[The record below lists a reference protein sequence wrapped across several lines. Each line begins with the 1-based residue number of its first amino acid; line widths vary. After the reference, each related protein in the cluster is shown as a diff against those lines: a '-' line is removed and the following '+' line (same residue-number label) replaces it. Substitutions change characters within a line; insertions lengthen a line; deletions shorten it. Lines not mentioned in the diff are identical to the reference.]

1 MQSLHI
7 KTSTSTALPIYNT
20 TLDDAGLFSGPTAED
35 VAGKERALAAKAVL
49 QAERD
54 EKLRLKEVRR
64 LERSAT
70 ASGKGRE
77 EKKAGKRKASE
88 LDAEDAVVVEEVSL
102 DLSAPIVDTD
112 AEAQV
117 EPAPKVK
124 KSKKSKDVPA
134 VVEEAPVAVEAE
146 SPRPAKKTRSAD
158 AAPKKVKAD
167 GESKKSKRTKA

>member
-88 LDAEDAVVVEEVSL
+88 LDADRKSVV
-102 DLSAPIVDTD
+102 
-112 AEAQV
+112 
-117 EPAPKVK
+117 
-124 KSKKSKDVPA
+124 
-134 VVEEAPVAVEAE
+134 
-146 SPRPAKKTRSAD
+146 
-158 AAPKKVKAD
+158 
-167 GESKKSKRTKA
+167 